1 MHKMLDTELNVV
13 HRRSISKGI
22 LNGSNHGERVCD
34 KTVKESSEERR
45 ARNDSQH

>member
-1 MHKMLDTELNVV
+1 MHKMLDTEPNVV
-13 HRRSISKGI
+13 YTRSISKGM
-22 LNGSNHGERVCD
+22 LNGFNHRERICE